1 MGSQAVLDRPEANSP
16 LILVPSPRART
27 KSRLVSLA
35 AVLLAAAA
43 IYASPWMDTPAQTR
57 SGLPAIFGADF
68 YAYLN
73 LSHVFTLAGVADH
86 DPWYG
91 VPIQPKFGHST
102 FRAAFAFFA
111 AVRSLLGNDVITS
124 TTWSICW
131 STLIACSLWLLLRAL
146 FEERSA
152 IFLFAGTSLMIFFSI
167 STLKINIVDWLHLLS
182 GSIRNDLPLPFIRMF
197 FPQIAIPLLA
207 FYFLCCKKAWDH
219 GRTRDYVFLFLI
231 QIATFV
237 SFPYGAV
244 FMGLATLIFL
254 LLSATK
260 NELPKRVLQFAIFG
274 VAALLA
280 DGLYLWL
287 VLPHGGP
294 AHRVQSAP
302 PLFHLDLT
310 QLRTDFGGTV
320 ILLLTLA
327 AILLVVRHKSSS
339 RLLIVSIGL
348 GNALM
353 LLADCLIDPR
363 FLVSHHAGYFVQ
375 ISLGLELCAA
385 LCWAEEFFSPRLF
398 KPALVAASVFFVANG
413 ALASAAAIRA
423 NAETNSSLAG
433 FARVITGLNL
443 GSQDLVIA
451 PARDVDDI
459 STAVPL
465 LTRAHVLY
473 TPEAEILLGPDAEK
487 VVHERQAAYLFLSGR
502 DANWVDSQLSN
513 HLLPPV
519 VLTPSQRFELQYQ
532 HRPDLMEQEIRQNI
546 LPEVD
551 ALENGVTPSV
561 FTSSRRVVI
570 LDDVEQ
576 PTFDDSHVN
585 RLLAVSEDYK
595 DGPIRVR
602 VCSAAPSR
610 N

>member
-1 MGSQAVLDRPEANSP
+1 MLDRAEASAP
-16 LILVPSPRART
+16 LIVLAPPLAQT
-27 KSRLVSLA
+27 KSKVVSFV

-43 IYASPWMDTPAQTR
+43 IYAVPWMGTLARNR

-73 LSHVFTLAGVADH
+73 LSHVFTFAGVADH

-111 AVRSLLGNDVITS
+111 AARSLLGNDVITS
-124 TTWSICW
+124 TTCSICW

-152 IFLFAGTSLMIFFSI
+152 IFLFAGTSLMVFFSL
-167 STLKINIVDWLHLLS
+167 STLKINIIDWLHFLAATV
-182 GSIRNDLPLPFIRMF
+182 RTDLPLPFIRMF

-207 FYFLCCKKAWDH
+207 SYFLCCKKAWDH

-237 SFPYGAV
+237 SFPYGSV

-254 LLSATK
+254 LLIATK
-260 NELPKRVLQFAIFG
+260 SELPKRVLQFGIFG

-294 AHRVQSAP
+294 AHRAQSAP

-310 QLRTDFGGTV
+310 QVRTDFGGTV
-320 ILLLTLA
+320 ILLLMLA
-327 AILLVVRHKSSS
+327 VILLVLRQKNSSQ
-339 RLLIVSIGL
+339 LLIVSIGL

-353 LLADCLIDPR
+353 LLADCIIDPR

-385 LCWAEEFFSPRLF
+385 LCWAEEFFSPRFF
-398 KPALVAASVFFVANG
+398 KPALVAASVFLVANG

-433 FARVITGLNL
+433 FARVISRLNL
-443 GSQDLVIA
+443 GAQDLVIA

-473 TPEAEILLGPDAEK
+473 TPEAEILLGPDDEK
-487 VVHERQAAYLFLSGR
+487 VVHERQAAYLFLSAR
-502 DANWVDSQLSN
+502 DSNWVDSQLSK
-513 HLLPPV
+513 HLLPSA
-519 VLTPSQRFELQYQ
+519 VLTLGQRFELQAQ
-532 HRPDLMEQEIRQNI
+532 HRPDLLEQEVRQNI
-546 LPEVD
+546 LPELR
-551 ALENGVTPSV
+551 ALQNGVIPSV
-561 FTSSRRVVI
+561 LTSAHRVVV
-570 LDDVEQ
+570 LDDVEH

-595 DGPIRVR
+595 DGAIRVR
-602 VCSAAPSR
+602 VCSAAPAR